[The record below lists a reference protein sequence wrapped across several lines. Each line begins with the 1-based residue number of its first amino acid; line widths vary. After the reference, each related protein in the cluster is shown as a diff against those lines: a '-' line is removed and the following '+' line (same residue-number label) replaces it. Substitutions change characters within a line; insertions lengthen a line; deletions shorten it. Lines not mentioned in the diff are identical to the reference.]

1 MTNFTHADTH
11 EATLHKDGNNFAST
25 SQFWRDATKKQ
36 QELFAQG
43 KKVSYIFIDLEN
55 FRFINMKAI
64 LKKVPV
70 SSTSYLT

>member
-43 KKVSYIFIDLEN
+43 KK
-55 FRFINMKAI
+55 
-64 LKKVPV
+64 
-70 SSTSYLT
+70 

>member
-43 KKVSYIFIDLEN
+43 KKSKLYFH
-55 FRFINMKAI
+55 RFGKFSIHQ
-64 LKKVPV
+64 
-70 SSTSYLT
+70 YERRY